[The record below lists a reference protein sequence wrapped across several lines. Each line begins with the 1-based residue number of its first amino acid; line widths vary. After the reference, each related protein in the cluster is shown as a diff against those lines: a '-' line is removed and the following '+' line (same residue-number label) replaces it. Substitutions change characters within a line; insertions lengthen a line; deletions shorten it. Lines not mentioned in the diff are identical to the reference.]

1 MNATIK
7 RILSGAAGVAV
18 SLSLLTM
25 TPPTVATAT
34 EAHAVAT
41 ATGHGDISVSA
52 DFQSVTAQTTDAQGR
67 YIGAWF
73 NSNAKHWSGKKALKV
88 KYAKSFAAGAA
99 TCKPFRLKK
108 GQWYPRT
115 LKLIDGVPVEVK
127 GGSHVKHAW
136 SLFDFASGDCS
147 TPRHRGYYSK
157 SKHKWYDDCVNPK
170 PGVGWKVVDAVIEV
184 KQHTATTWYLKTTW
198 NAKAQVFGSVAVD
211 CGTASAK
218 SSFTA
223 TGETTGSLDVK
234 VVALTEAEAR
244 AKGKTQVEVSV
255 KSSTEVAGKIMAS
268 GEVNAEGKAEAS
280 CTSSTPPPPSVPAPN
295 ILEVTTVNDFRTGQE
310 GFITA
315 TGTVASG
322 HAAILFASAKNG
334 GTITANKSQTVSG
347 NFTVNVTYKA
357 STEVGTDQVEFT
369 LTQDDGQKATKSTNV
384 FNILERQTTP

>member
-7 RILSGAAGVAV
+7 RILSGTAGVVV
-18 SLSLLTM
+18 SLSLLTL
-25 TPPTVATAT
+25 TPPTIASAT

-41 ATGHGDISVSA
+41 ATSHGDISVSA
-52 DFQSVTAQTTDAQGR
+52 DFESVTAQTTDAQGR

-73 NSNAKHWSGKKALKV
+73 NSNAKHWSAKKALRV

-99 TCKPFRLKK
+99 SCKPFRLKK

-136 SLFDFASGDCS
+136 SLFDFAKGDCS
-147 TPRHRGYYSK
+147 TPRHRGYSRK
-157 SKHKWYDDCVNPK
+157 PKHKWYDDCVTPK
-170 PGVGWKVVDAVIEV
+170 PGADWKVVDSVIEV

-211 CGTASAK
+211 CGTASSKA
-218 SSFTA
+218 SFTA

-244 AKGKTQVEVSV
+244 AKGKTQVEPPV
-255 KSSTEVAGKIMAS
+255 KSDTSVEGKIKLDA
-268 GEVNAEGKAEAS
+268 ETKAEGKAEAS
-280 CTSSTPPPPSVPAPN
+280 CTSTPPPPSVPAPS
-295 ILEVTTVNDFRTGQE
+295 ILEITTVNDFRTGQE

-322 HAAILFASAKNG
+322 HTANLFASAKNG
-334 GTITANKSQTVSG
+334 GTIIANKSQTVSG

-357 STEVGTDQVEFT
+357 STEVGTDQAEFT

-384 FNILERQTTP
+384 FNILERQPTP